1 MFEKLQTKLSSVF
14 KNISGK
20 GKINEKNIKDALRE
34 VKLALLEADVNYKV
48 VKEFV
53 NEIKE
58 KAEGE
63 KVIES
68 ITPGQLFIK
77 IVNDSLV
84 EFFGKEDPKINLSK
98 IPSPIMITGL
108 QGSGKTTS
116 AAKLANY
123 FKKSNKKVLLV
134 AADTYRPAAID
145 QLEYLAKNINV
156 DVFTGNKKNPVSIAS
171 ESIKYAIEH
180 GHDIVIIDTAGRLH
194 IDEEMMKEVEKIKN
208 KVKPTEILLV
218 VDAMTGQDAVNIAK
232 TFNERLDITGVILTK
247 MDGDTRGGA
256 AISVKKVTGKPI
268 KFIGTSE
275 KMDGLEIFHPDRIA
289 SRILGMG
296 DVVSLVEKAQIDMDE
311 KKASEMERKFK
322 EAKFT
327 LEDFLDQ
334 IKQLKKMGSLDE
346 IMDMMP
352 GGFKLKQSGL
362 TLDEKEITR
371 FEAIVN
377 SMTKEERK
385 NPRII
390 NASRKKR
397 IAAGSGTT
405 IVDVNKV
412 LKKYFDSL
420 KLMKRMSK
428 GKFALPFKGMKF

>member
-1 MFEKLQTKLSSVF
+1 MFERLQSKLSTVF

-77 IVNDSLV
+77 IVNDSLI
-84 EFFGKEDPKINLSK
+84 EFFGKDDPKIDLSK
-98 IPSPIMITGL
+98 VPSPIMVVGL

-116 AAKLANY
+116 ASKLANY
-123 FKKSNKKVLLV
+123 FKNKGKKVLLV

-145 QLEYLAKNINV
+145 QLKYLGKQIQV
-156 DVFTGNKKNPVSIAS
+156 DVFSIPEKPVKIAKKAMN
-171 ESIKYAIEH
+171 YAVEH
-180 GHDIVIIDTAGRLH
+180 GKDIVIIDTAGRLH
-194 IDEEMMKEVEKIKN
+194 IDDVMMKEVEKIKETVN
-208 KVKPTEILLV
+208 PTEILLV

-232 TFNERLDITGVILTK
+232 TFNERLDITGIILTK

-256 AISVKKVTGKPI
+256 AISVKKITGKRI

-275 KMDGLEIFHPDRIA
+275 KMDGLELFHPDRIA

-296 DVVSLVEKAQIDMDE
+296 DVVSLVEKAQINMDQ
-311 KKASEMERKFK
+311 KKAAEMEKKFK

-352 GGFKLKQSGL
+352 GGSKLKQSGL
-362 TLDEKEITR
+362 SVDEKEITR
-371 FEAIVN
+371 FEAVVN

-385 NPRII
+385 NPKII

-397 IAAGSGTT
+397 IANGSGTS
-405 IVDVNKV
+405 IVVVNKV
-412 LKKYFDSL
+412 LKKYYDSL

-428 GKFALPFKGMKF
+428 GKMGLPFMKGLKF

>member
-1 MFEKLQTKLSSVF
+1 
-14 KNISGK
+14 
-20 GKINEKNIKDALRE
+20 LRE

-58 KAEGE
+58 KASGE
-63 KVIES
+63 KVIDS

-84 EFFGKEDPKINLSK
+84 EFFGKEDPKIDLSK
-98 IPSPIMITGL
+98 VPSPIMVVGL

-116 AAKLANY
+116 TAKLAYY
-123 FKKSNKKVLLV
+123 FKNKGKKVLLV

-145 QLEYLAKNINV
+145 QIKYLGKNIGV
-156 DVFTGNKKNPVSIAS
+156 DVFSDSSNPIKIAKKAMN
-171 ESIKYAIEH
+171 YAIEH
-180 GHDIVIIDTAGRLH
+180 GADIIIVDTAGRLH
-194 IDEEMMKEVEKIKN
+194 IDETMMQEVEKIKSAIN
-208 KVKPTEILLV
+208 PTEILLV

-232 TFNERLDITGVILTK
+232 TFNDRLDITGIILTK
-247 MDGDTRGGA
+247 MDGDARGGA
-256 AISVKKVTGKPI
+256 AISVKKITGKQI
-268 KFIGTSE
+268 KFIGVSE
-275 KMDGLEIFHPDRIA
+275 KIEGLELFHPERIA

-296 DVVSLVEKAQIDMDE
+296 DIVSLVEKAKIDMDQKEAAKME
-311 KKASEMERKFK
+311 KKFK

-346 IMDMMP
+346 IIDMMP
-352 GGFKLKQSGL
+352 GGSKLKQSGL
-362 TLDEKEITR
+362 NVDEKEITK
-371 FEAIVN
+371 FEAVVN

-385 NPRII
+385 TPKII

-397 IAAGSGTT
+397 IAKGSGTT

-420 KLMKRMSK
+420 KLMKRFSK
-428 GKFALPFKGMKF
+428 GKATFPFMKGLKF

>member
-1 MFEKLQTKLSSVF
+1 MFDRLQSKLSLVF

-20 GKINEKNIKDALRE
+20 GKITEKNIKDALRE

-58 KAEGE
+58 KASGE
-63 KVIES
+63 KVIDS

-84 EFFGKEDPKINLSK
+84 EFFGKEDPKIDLSK
-98 IPSPIMITGL
+98 VPSPIMLVGL

-116 AAKLANY
+116 AAKLAYY
-123 FKKSNKKVLLV
+123 FKNKGKKVLLV

-145 QLEYLAKNINV
+145 QIKYLGKNIDV
-156 DVFTGNKKNPVSIAS
+156 DVFSDSSNPVKISKKAMN
-171 ESIKYAIEH
+171 YAVEH
-180 GHDIVIIDTAGRLH
+180 GADIVIVDTAGRLH
-194 IDEEMMKEVEKIKN
+194 IDDVMMQEVEKIKSVIN
-208 KVKPTEILLV
+208 PTEILLV

-232 TFNERLDITGVILTK
+232 TFNDRLDITGIVLTK
-247 MDGDTRGGA
+247 MDGDARGGA
-256 AISVKKVTGKPI
+256 AISVKKITGKQI
-268 KFIGTSE
+268 KFIGVSE
-275 KMDGLEIFHPDRIA
+275 KIEGLELFHPERIA

-296 DVVSLVEKAQIDMDE
+296 DIVSLVEKAKLDMDQKQSAKME
-311 KKASEMERKFK
+311 KKFK

-352 GGFKLKQSGL
+352 GGSKLKQSGL
-362 TLDEKEITR
+362 NVDEKEITK
-371 FEAIVN
+371 FESVVN

-385 NPRII
+385 NPKII

-397 IAAGSGTT
+397 IAKGSGTS

-420 KLMKRMSK
+420 KLMKRFSK
-428 GKFALPFKGMKF
+428 GKATFPFMKGLKF

>member
-1 MFEKLQTKLSSVF
+1 MFERLQTKLSSVF

-20 GKINEKNIKDALRE
+20 GKITEGNIKDALRE
-34 VKLALLEADVNYKV
+34 VKLALLEADVNYRV

-58 KAEGE
+58 RAEGE
-63 KVIES
+63 KVINS

-84 EFFGKEDPKINLSK
+84 EFFGKEDPKIDLSK
-98 IPSPIMITGL
+98 VPSPIMVVGL

-123 FKKSNKKVLLV
+123 FKKQGKNVLLV
-134 AADTYRPAAID
+134 AADTYRPAAVE
-145 QLEYLAKNINV
+145 QLLYLGKSIGV
-156 DVFTGNKKNPVSIAS
+156 DVFKESKDPVRIAKDS
-171 ESIKYAIEH
+171 LNYAIEH
-180 GHDIVIIDTAGRLH
+180 GKDIVIVDTAGRLH
-194 IDEEMMKEVEKIKN
+194 IDEDMMKEVEKIKQT
-208 KVKPTEILLV
+208 VKPTEVLLV

-232 TFNERLDITGVILTK
+232 TFNDRLDITGIILTK

-256 AISVKKVTGKPI
+256 AISVKKITGKTI
-268 KFIGTSE
+268 KFIGVSE
-275 KMDGLEIFHPDRIA
+275 KIDGIELFHPERIA

-296 DVVSLVEKAQIDMDE
+296 DIVSLVEKAQIEMDQQ
-311 KKASEMERKFK
+311 KAAEMEKKFK

-346 IMDMMP
+346 IIDMMP
-352 GGFKLKQSGL
+352 GGSKLKQSGL
-362 TLDEKEITR
+362 SLDEKQITK
-371 FEAIVN
+371 FEAVVN

-385 NPRII
+385 NPKII

-412 LKKYFDSL
+412 LKKYYDSL
-420 KLMKRMSK
+420 KLMKRISK
-428 GKFALPFKGMKF
+428 GKMNFPFMKGMKF

>member
-1 MFEKLQTKLSSVF
+1 MFDRLQSKLSSVF

-20 GKINEKNIKDALRE
+20 GKITEKNIKDALRE

-58 KAEGE
+58 KASGE
-63 KVIES
+63 KVIDS

-84 EFFGKEDPKINLSK
+84 EFFGKEDPKIDLSK
-98 IPSPIMITGL
+98 VPSPIMVVGL

-116 AAKLANY
+116 TAKLAYY
-123 FKKSNKKVLLV
+123 FKNKGKKVLLV

-145 QLEYLAKNINV
+145 QIKYLGKNIGV
-156 DVFTGNKKNPVSIAS
+156 DVFSDSSNPIKIAKKAMN
-171 ESIKYAIEH
+171 YAIEH
-180 GHDIVIIDTAGRLH
+180 GADIIIVDTAGRLH
-194 IDEEMMKEVEKIKN
+194 IDETMMQEVEKIKSAIN
-208 KVKPTEILLV
+208 PTEILLV

-232 TFNERLDITGVILTK
+232 TFNDRLDITGIILTK
-247 MDGDTRGGA
+247 MDGDARGGA
-256 AISVKKVTGKPI
+256 AISVKKITGKQI
-268 KFIGTSE
+268 KFIGVSE
-275 KMDGLEIFHPDRIA
+275 KIEGLELFHPERIA

-296 DVVSLVEKAQIDMDE
+296 DIVSLVEKAKIDMDQKEAAKME
-311 KKASEMERKFK
+311 KKFK

-346 IMDMMP
+346 IIDMMP
-352 GGFKLKQSGL
+352 GGSKLKQSGL
-362 TLDEKEITR
+362 NVDEKEITK
-371 FEAIVN
+371 FEAVVN

-385 NPRII
+385 TPKII

-397 IAAGSGTT
+397 IAKGSGTT

-420 KLMKRMSK
+420 KVMKRFSK
-428 GKFALPFKGMKF
+428 GKATFPFMKGLKF